1 MLIQNV
7 KSRQK
12 RMRADLAGKTTKDF
26 NLGVVVSLE
35 NILEIRQNMSNV
47 DHVVREIHDIL
58 EAYYKV
64 ARKRFVDNLC
74 MQAADYYLVTGPN
87 TPLKFF
93 SPTFVNRLTAEQLE
107 DIAGE
112 DASTKRKRAALEKE
126 IGDLEAGR
134 KILT

>member
-1 MLIQNV
+1 
-7 KSRQK
+7 
-12 RMRADLAGKTTKDF
+12 MRADLEVKTHGAKM
-26 NLGVVVSLE
+26 VSLDKIVE
-35 NILEIRQNMSNV
+35 YRQNMSNV

-74 MQAADYYLVTGPN
+74 MQAADYHLVTGPHA
-87 TPLKFF
+87 PLKLF
-93 SPTFVNRLTAEQLE
+93 SPTFVDRLTAEQLE

-112 DASTKRKRAALEKE
+112 GPSTKRKRAALEKE

-134 KILT
+134 KILA

>member
-12 RMRADLAGKTTKDF
+12 RMQADLEGKSTNDCSH
-26 NLGVVVSLE
+26 GVVVSLDD
-35 NILEIRQNMSNV
+35 ILKSRQNMSNV

-74 MQAADYYLVTGPN
+74 MQAADYHLVTGPR
-87 TPLKFF
+87 TPLKLF